1 MSAVSTAGMD
11 GYYYGTYQSYVYGS
25 SVLPASSSAS
35 SLMAYGMDSVAVGG
49 GGMCFPDLPTEAQ
62 PISLEISKQK
72 LMDR

>member
-1 MSAVSTAGMD
+1 MNAVSTAGMD
-11 GYYYGTYQSYVYGS
+11 SYYYGTYQPYVYGT

-35 SLMAYGMDSVAVGG
+35 SMMAYGMDSVAM

>member
-1 MSAVSTAGMD
+1 MNAVNTTGMD
-11 GYYYGTYQSYVYGS
+11 SYYYGAYQPYVYGT
-25 SVLPASSSAS
+25 SVLPSSSSAS
-35 SLMAYGMDSVAVGG
+35 SLMAYGMGSVAMG